1 MRKRTLLMILVLLV
15 ALVLAACTQTTEE
28 ATQAPAEEPTAE
40 EVAAPTEEPMA
51 PTEEPTEAL
60 PTAEPPTAEPPTE
73 EPAPTVK
80 EPTLITEGLG
90 VAEDLVPTDQEIEDA
105 KAAIGDGF
113 IGIIACTYETDYHST
128 VANAAEQRLEELDV
142 PVQTW
147 DSQVN
152 VETQIQ
158 GIENFVASGADVII
172 ICVFDPPS
180 VESAVAEAADAGV
193 KIVQYAGRDA
203 AAFGGVTISI
213 EDEDL
218 GRVAGEYAAQLINDE
233 LGGTAQ
239 VAILD
244 YPDIPQVVARAEA
257 IEAALTSATEAEIVG
272 NYLGGTTENGLQSME
287 TALQANPDIN
297 VVVSI
302 NDAGALG
309 AYEVLDAA
317 GRTRDDTI
325 IVGIDA
331 DPSALELIEA
341 GTMYRGTVDTAPAET
356 GVMSANAAIK
366 LMAGGTLP
374 QNVRVPVNLVAG
386 E

>member
-1 MRKRTLLMILVLLV
+1 MRKRVLLV
-15 ALVLAACTQTTEE
+15 IVVLLAALVLAACTQTTEE
-28 ATQAPAEEPTAE
+28 ATQAPTEEPTVE
-40 EVAAPTEEPMA
+40 EVAP
-51 PTEEPTEAL
+51 PTEEPTPEEVME
-60 PTAEPPTAEPPTE
+60 PTEVPPTAEPPTE
-73 EPAPTVK
+73 EPAAPMK

-105 KAAIGDGF
+105 KAALGDGF

-180 VESAVAEAADAGV
+180 VESALAEAADSGV

-203 AAFGGVTISI
+203 AALGGVTISI

-257 IEAALTSATEAEIVG
+257 IEAALTSDSEAEIVG

-302 NDAGALG
+302 NDAGAIG

-331 DPSALELIEA
+331 DPSAMELIEA

-356 GVMSANAAIK
+356 GVMAANAAIK

>member
-1 MRKRTLLMILVLLV
+1 MRKRTLLVIIVLL
-15 ALVLAACTQTTEE
+15 ATLVLAACSQTTEE
-28 ATQAPAEEPTAE
+28 ATQAPTEEPTME
-40 EVAAPTEEPMA
+40 EVAP
-51 PTEEPTEAL
+51 PTEEPTPEEVME
-60 PTAEPPTAEPPTE
+60 PTEVPPTAEPPTE
-73 EPAPTVK
+73 EPAPAMK

-105 KAAIGDGF
+105 TAALGDGF

-147 DSQVN
+147 DSQVD

-158 GIENFVASGADVII
+158 GIENFVASGADVIV

-180 VESAVAEAADAGV
+180 VESALAEAADSGV

-203 AAFGGVTISI
+203 AALGGVTISI

-233 LGGTAQ
+233 MGGTAQ

-257 IEAALTSATEAEIVG
+257 IEAALTSDTEAEIVG

-302 NDAGALG
+302 NDAGAIG

-331 DPSALELIEA
+331 DPSAMELIEA

-356 GVMSANAAIK
+356 GVMAANAAIK

-386 E
+386 D